1 MGDFSEFRQHWRP
14 LLAAFLGMGSAL
26 SLNSYILSTFAPYLI
41 DEFGWTRSQWAMLGI
56 VQILVMV
63 CLPIAGRLTDIF
75 GVRPV
80 AAVGA
85 LSFPVFLV
93 AIATMNGNIYLYLA
107 IYTSQTIICSTT
119 TATVYSRLVAEAF
132 SVKRGLALA
141 ICGSSPPVVG
151 ALGAPLVTAFVESQG
166 WRSGY
171 LAVAVFCAICAALM
185 LMLIPRQ
192 PKPER
197 KSSGATPDAAAEH
210 KPVGVY
216 AKIFAMPVFWIM
228 LCATFLVNMPF
239 TLATSHLKLVVL
251 EQGLDDSTAA
261 VLVSIF
267 AVGSII
273 GRVLSGAAL
282 DYLPANIIA
291 AIVFGLPFAGL
302 LLLASPFDS
311 AAIVTVAILLVGLS
325 FGGEGDII
333 PYLVTKYFGI
343 SVYSTVLGLLSAAMG
358 SAMAA
363 GNIILVFTL
372 DTTGGFT
379 LYLLAAAAGAFIGSA
394 MFLLIGHSRFRTEN
408 RAIAA

>member
-1 MGDFSEFRQHWRP
+1 MGDFSEFRRHWRP

-41 DEFGWTRSQWAMLGI
+41 DEFSWTRSQWAMLGI
-56 VQILVMV
+56 VQILVMI
-63 CLPIAGRLTDIF
+63 CLPVAGRLTDMF

-93 AIATMNGNIYLYLA
+93 AIATMNGNIYVYLA
-107 IYTSQTIICSTT
+107 IYISQTIICSTT

-151 ALGAPLVTAFVESQG
+151 ALGAPLVTAFVESHG

-171 LAVAVFCAICAALM
+171 LAVAVFCAICAVLV

-192 PKPER
+192 PKPQP
-197 KSSGATPDAAAEH
+197 KPLHAAPDAAAGQ
-210 KPVGVY
+210 KSVGVY
-216 AKIFAMPVFWIM
+216 ARIFATPIFWMM

-251 EQGLDDSTAA
+251 EQGLDDATAA
-261 VLVSIF
+261 ALVSVF

-282 DYLPANIIA
+282 DYLPANVIA

-372 DTTGGFT
+372 DSTGGFT
-379 LYLLAAAAGAFIGSA
+379 LYLLVAAAGAFIGSA
-394 MFLLIGHSRFRTEN
+394 MFMLMGRSRFLTEN